1 MESLRQWEERS
12 WAWNRLFAFPLLSC
26 CFVLTRLLPS
36 SVLWYIWCCL
46 SCSRYYARVRDCLE
60 QSTLNSEVNRWGA
73 NELLDFDA
81 PLNTQS
87 HLRSCLL
94 STTCEKEVCQRQET
108 EADRYCKDDHVIIL
122 VQDKVFVV
130 RQVDVGHHFWKR
142 GQVCC
147 VFWTCAFVTGR
158 NEEKIKC
165 CGEKRVPTVFGGLQ
179 KFWENDPTF
188 SRPWKPF
195 EKGFGCLLILTS
207 PVLLWGYDVCMCIHA
222 YSYSYYEMVWAAK

>member
-60 QSTLNSEVNRWGA
+60 QSTLNSEVNRWGP

-108 EADRYCKDDHVIIL
+108 EADRYRKDDHVIIL

-142 GQVCC
+142 VR
-147 VFWTCAFVTGR
+147 CAASFGPAHLWLVGT
-158 NEEKIKC
+158 
-165 CGEKRVPTVFGGLQ
+165 KRRLNVV
-179 KFWENDPTF
+179 E
-188 SRPWKPF
+188 R
-195 EKGFGCLLILTS
+195 KGFPQSLEVFRSFGKMIHFQGLESLLKRAL
-207 PVLLWGYDVCMCIHA
+207 GVC
-222 YSYSYYEMVWAAK
+222 

>member
-46 SCSRYYARVRDCLE
+46 SCSRYYARVRNCLE

-73 NELLDFDA
+73 DELLDFDA

-108 EADRYCKDDHVIIL
+108 EADRYRKDDHVIIL
-122 VQDKVFVV
+122 DIARMIMSSSWYKTKSLWLGKLMSAIISERGVRCVASFGPVHLWLVGTKRRLNVV
-130 RQVDVGHHFWKR
+130 ER
-142 GQVCC
+142 
-147 VFWTCAFVTGR
+147 
-158 NEEKIKC
+158 
-165 CGEKRVPTVFGGLQ
+165 
-179 KFWENDPTF
+179 
-188 SRPWKPF
+188 
-195 EKGFGCLLILTS
+195 KGFPQSLEVFRSLGKMIRHFQGLESLLKRAL
-207 PVLLWGYDVCMCIHA
+207 GVC
-222 YSYSYYEMVWAAK
+222 